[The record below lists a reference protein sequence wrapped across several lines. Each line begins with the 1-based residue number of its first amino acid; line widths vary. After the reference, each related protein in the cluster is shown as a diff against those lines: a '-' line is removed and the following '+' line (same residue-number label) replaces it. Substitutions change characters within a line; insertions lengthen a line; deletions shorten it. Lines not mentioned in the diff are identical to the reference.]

1 MHNTE
6 HRPLVYICSPFAGD
20 IQQNTENARIYCRFA
35 IEHGAI
41 PFAPH
46 LLYPQFM
53 DDDKPEERALALEM
67 GLRMLDRCDELWV
80 FGRKISAGMYLEIT
94 YAMRIGKPVRN
105 LIIRTVID
113 RVIMSVA
120 PPYWMPLPEPP
131 KGGAT

>member
-20 IQQNTENARIYCRFA
+20 IQQNTENARQYCRFA

-53 DDDKPEERALALEM
+53 DDDKPEERALALDM
-67 GLRMLDRCDELWV
+67 GIRMLDLCDAVWV
-80 FGRKISAGMYLEIT
+80 FGSTISAGMWKEID
-94 YAMRIGKPVRN
+94 YARKSWK
-105 LIIRTVID
+105 TVMFFE
-113 RVIMSVA
+113 RG
-120 PPYWMPLPEPP
+120 EQ
-131 KGGAT
+131 GGTDNA